1 MQEQLSRSS
10 YRGAIVEEQLPS
22 VSDAAIY
29 NFLILN
35 QKIAALRL
43 LPWMVCMLK
52 KQEHF

>member
-1 MQEQLSRSS
+1 MDVGGRATQ
-10 YRGAIVEEQLPS
+10 EQLPS

-29 NFLILN
+29 YSLKLN

-52 KQEHF
+52 KHRYRAVT

>member
-1 MQEQLSRSS
+1 MDVGGRATQ
-10 YRGAIVEEQLPS
+10 EQLPS

-29 NFLILN
+29 YSLKLN

-52 KQEHF
+52 KHLYRDVT